1 MEIAQQPEAEMEYTV
16 IRQNFEKHGFTT
28 QLFST
33 QEEACD
39 YLVETLKNQTIGF
52 GGSVTLLE
60 MGLFEALQQNNAVV
74 WHNKVPSRDVR
85 HLANCA
91 NIYITSA
98 NAVSETG
105 QIVNIDGT
113 GNRVAMTAFGP
124 ETCYYVVGKNKITP
138 NLEDA
143 IYRSR
148 NVAAPQ
154 NARRINAKT
163 PCAQNADKCYD
174 CSSPERIC
182 RITAV
187 IDRAPMG
194 MKCEIIFVDQELGF

>member
-1 MEIAQQPEAEMEYTV
+1 MEYGG
-16 IRQNFEKHGFTT
+16 IRQNFEKHGFST

-33 QEEACD
+33 KEAARD
-39 YLVETLKNQTIGF
+39 YLVSALKNQTIGF
-52 GGSVTLLE
+52 GGSVTLQE
-60 MGLFEALQQNNAVV
+60 MGLFEALQQTNAVV

-85 HLANCA
+85 YMASCA

-98 NAVSETG
+98 NAVTEGG

-124 ETCYYVVGKNKITP
+124 QTCYYVVGKNKITP
-138 NLEDA
+138 NLEKA
-143 IYRSR
+143 IYRCR

-163 PCAQNADKCYD
+163 PCARNADKCYD
-174 CSSPERIC
+174 CSSPARIC

-194 MKCEIIFVDQELGF
+194 MKCEVIFVDEVLGY

>member
-1 MEIAQQPEAEMEYTV
+1 MEYTV
-16 IRQNFEKHGFTT
+16 IRQNFEKHGFST

-33 QEEACD
+33 KEEARD
-39 YLVETLKNQTIGF
+39 YLVDTLTNQTIGF

-60 MGLFEALQQNNAVV
+60 MGLYEALLKNNAVV

-98 NAVSETG
+98 NALSETG

-124 ETCYYVVGKNKITP
+124 QTCYYVVGKNKITP
-138 NLEDA
+138 SLEDA

-154 NARRINAKT
+154 NAQRIHAKT
-163 PCAQNADKCYD
+163 PCAQKGDKCYD
-174 CSSPERIC
+174 CNSPERIC

-194 MKCEIIFVDQELGF
+194 MKCEIIFVDEALGF

>member
-1 MEIAQQPEAEMEYTV
+1 MEYTV
-16 IRQNFEKHGFTT
+16 IRQNFEKHGFST

-33 QEEACD
+33 KEEARD
-39 YLVETLKNQTIGF
+39 YLVEVLKNQTIGF

-60 MGLFEALQQNNAVV
+60 MGLYEALLKNNAVV

-98 NAVSETG
+98 NALSETG

-124 ETCYYVVGKNKITP
+124 QTCYYVVGKNKITP
-138 NLEDA
+138 SLEDA

-154 NARRINAKT
+154 NAQRIHAKP
-163 PCAQNADKCYD
+163 PCAQKGDKCYD
-174 CSSPERIC
+174 CNSPERIC

-194 MKCEIIFVDQELGF
+194 MKCEIIFVDEALGF